1 MSVAAVAPQDSES
14 SPSTEEEQRFWDK
27 LYASPRRTPSV
38 TKGWSFEEQEVL
50 ERPASSTCEPILDDQ
65 EYTDNDIEHQ
75 TLDQRQDEVKREGRI
90 SQKRTT
96 NEMDAGD
103 HYPIEGKR
111 PRRSYQLQKKLQ
123 IIEYW
128 TKNPQSYSKI
138 AKHFHV
144 PRMTVHGIIKNKA
157 ILQQLA
163 ESSPHLGLTL
173 ETSRVAKLHFAV
185 LEELL
190 LAWILDL
197 KSRGIPVSGHKITTQ
212 AFEIHRMLSG
222 LLLKPLPPCQ
232 FSSGWLKNF
241 KNRRQ
246 ISLRGMHSENTNDD
260 DTARAFKELH
270 AKLDGFNMRIR
281 HGSGIPGIDGY
292 GDVVVNAG
300 VEDLT
305 TSVFKDWLTR
315 FDRERAL
322 LFKVALL
329 VDEAVW
335 RLLEVDPCESTYTTG
350 GVTVFKVPKE
360 LSALMPM
367 SSGIA
372 KELKADLHFL
382 LEARKAALGRPTG
395 AALPTSATQLSDIPI
410 EDYWKF
416 ILEAWNCVKDGT
428 LHHSF
433 KRFLPSNTF
442 LPCNDEYQ
450 QDVDPVLKLE
460 EVVEYVTPAFPACIV
475 EYYLH
480 RDRDIGPT
488 SFLRAKIQEMQ
499 RQPDYE
505 KYFGTLSFGEVR
517 VASTIPSDKPRVQ
530 RIEVS

>member
-1 MSVAAVAPQDSES
+1 MDSQRPLGLASPEQWHHDDPSKAVPVDGPSGVSDTSVPHSLPLTNHLAAYSNPLLLQFLTSNHTQIPSTNVTTQESNRTTNIPPSVQHSNRHGQPHTQEVHYFLEPTVQELTDSLAINIQTEGPPVGKMSVAAVAPQDSES

-197 KSRGIPVSGHKITTQ
+197 KSRRIPVSGHKITTQ

-270 AKLDGFNMRIR
+270 AKLDGFNMRSIYWCDMTSMFL
-281 HGSGIPGIDGY
+281 GAIPTRTFQRGPQENYESAMDTVSVSVLLCSNVFGCR
-292 GDVVVNAG
+292 DVKPLVLDMVQASLG
-300 VEDLT
+300 LT
-305 TSVFKDWLTR
+305 DMVMW
-315 FDRERAL
+315 
-322 LFKVALL
+322 
-329 VDEAVW
+329 W
-335 RLLEVDPCESTYTTG
+335 
-350 GVTVFKVPKE
+350 
-360 LSALMPM
+360 
-367 SSGIA
+367 
-372 KELKADLHFL
+372 
-382 LEARKAALGRPTG
+382 
-395 AALPTSATQLSDIPI
+395 
-410 EDYWKF
+410 
-416 ILEAWNCVKDGT
+416 
-428 LHHSF
+428 
-433 KRFLPSNTF
+433 
-442 LPCNDEYQ
+442 
-450 QDVDPVLKLE
+450 
-460 EVVEYVTPAFPACIV
+460 
-475 EYYLH
+475 
-480 RDRDIGPT
+480 
-488 SFLRAKIQEMQ
+488 
-499 RQPDYE
+499 
-505 KYFGTLSFGEVR
+505 
-517 VASTIPSDKPRVQ
+517 
-530 RIEVS
+530 